1 MSESETRGTTAPAG
15 AGVDDQEMVAEVEE
29 QTSNDLEAE
38 PAFEQEAGGVDSPDE
53 AAKGGTA

>member
-1 MSESETRGTTAPAG
+1 
-15 AGVDDQEMVAEVEE
+15 QEMVAEVEE